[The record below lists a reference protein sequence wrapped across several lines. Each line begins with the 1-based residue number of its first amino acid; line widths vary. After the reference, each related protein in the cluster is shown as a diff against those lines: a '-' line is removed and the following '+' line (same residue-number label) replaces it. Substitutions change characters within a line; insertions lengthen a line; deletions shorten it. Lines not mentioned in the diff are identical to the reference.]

1 MEYLLLFFF
10 TMSII
15 FPVVHS
21 INCLPIF
28 QKQRNSQERTIVG
41 QNGISI
47 LVPCYN
53 EEDIIETS
61 VMSMKNLTYMNAEVV
76 YINDGS
82 SDRTLILLNK
92 LLKLSPCYKE
102 VPRELAYETVKMYYQ
117 SENYPHIY
125 VVDKTNGGK
134 ADALNAG
141 IEYAEQPVVV
151 TLDADTILNDDA
163 LNAVN
168 KAFQD
173 ENVVAAGGMVHV
185 LQTKVAQPLYGLSLS
200 KANVLVRAQT
210 LDFLKAFYVNK
221 VSLSRFH
228 ALAVI
233 SGAFGI
239 FTKKALLD
247 VGGYRA
253 TIGEDIDITLKMHKY
268 ISKNKKRKVK
278 LIPDAVCYTELP
290 ETVKDL
296 FKQRVRWQ
304 KAFVDCLFYFAP
316 FLLKSLFKKPVSFF
330 YVFEGFLVGTLAV
343 YVMTSAL
350 IIDMFAGEFFSISFL
365 FFYLLYIFLL
375 GFVYDMIAIG
385 ISEKYGYPFQDD
397 ETWSLVRSILFDI
410 FIYRFITIFAVIYGT
425 IGYFF
430 NKKSWNKVART
441 GRNYETEV
449 ESAA

>member
-1 MEYLLLFFF
+1 LEYLLLFFF

-28 QKQRNSQERTIVG
+28 QKKRNSQERTIVG

-117 SENYPHIY
+117 SENFPHIY

-163 LNAVN
+163 LNSVN

-268 ISKNKKRKVK
+268 ISKNKKRKVL

-330 YVFEGFLVGTLAV
+330 YLFEGFLSGTLAV
-343 YVMTSAL
+343 YFMAGVLLFDL
-350 IIDMFAGEFFSISFL
+350 IAGEFFSLSFL
-365 FFYLLYIFLL
+365 LIYTLFIFIL
-375 GFVYDMIAIG
+375 GYVYDVLAIEM
-385 ISEKYGYPFQDD
+385 SDYHGYSFQDAD
-397 ETWSLVRSILFDI
+397 RYKLIKTIFFDI

-449 ESAA
+449 KSAA